1 MQLLLD
7 FLGFI
12 PVLEVEE
19 RDCFLIGT
27 KRKVCFLLYIT
38 IYTKHNYIISESS
51 PIQYLEVAGQ
61 TTISDSCA
69 RLDFYHVIGYF
80 ILIYADGNIFFIITG
95 IELILST
102 EIVKVD
108 LAGKTLV
115 SGTGE
120 SFKFQILIIATGST
134 VSNSNFFWM
143 PLVCR
148 LSLFCIHD

>member
-61 TTISDSCA
+61 TTIGDSCV
-69 RLDFYHVIGYF
+69 RLDFYHVIEYF
-80 ILIYADGNIFFIITG
+80 ILIFRMHYSDGNIFFIITG

-102 EIVKVD
+102 EIIKVD
-108 LAGKTLV
+108 LAGKILV

-134 VSNSNFFWM
+134 VSNSNFFSYAF
-143 PLVCR
+143 
-148 LSLFCIHD
+148 SLYT